1 MRLSGKEVRSTGSRE
16 HSVEELMLQQSKR
29 CVMQVRVPWFKPAAW
44 GVVVGAI
51 GTMIIG
57 FTWLGWTLGGTA
69 ERMAAER
76 TNAAVVVALT
86 PSCVARVMQQPDAP
100 AKLAEFLKV
109 DSWRQR
115 EFIEAGGW
123 ATPRGGK
130 TPNSGVATACAEEL
144 AKIKT

>member
-1 MRLSGKEVRSTGSRE
+1 MQ
-16 HSVEELMLQQSKR
+16 LQ
-29 CVMQVRVPWFKPAAW
+29 VPWFKPAAW

-51 GTMIIG
+51 GIMIVG
-57 FTWLGWTLGGTA
+57 FLWLGWTLGSTA

-86 PSCVARVMQQPDAP
+86 PSCVARFMQQPGAD
-100 AKLAEFLKV
+100 AKLTEFQKI

-130 TPNSGVATACAEEL
+130 VPNSGVATACAEEL
-144 AKIKT
+144 AKTKT